1 MVVFRGCMDRGAPR
15 HMEVHMGTWRN
26 LREWWKNLN
35 DEQATALDH
44 VPESYLPYA
53 IFLSSAAALY
63 VEMVI
68 VRWHGT
74 CFHAFAIFKNVSL
87 LSCFLG
93 LGIGYGLTKKQR
105 ITLAAF
111 LPLLAVQALLFG
123 LLSNTNLGGRRI
135 NPVAEQLVMGT
146 SGEDWSWVHAV
157 EGNVFLAVV
166 FVFNALMFVPL
177 GQLAGRLMSRL
188 PKVQSYSLNLLGS
201 LTGIALFFL
210 LCLAWTPPSVWM
222 GVTALLLV
230 PFLIGHPRS
239 AALGVASMAGILAA
253 LGL

>member
-1 MVVFRGCMDRGAPR
+1 MRTLFSR
-15 HMEVHMGTWRN
+15 WRAGWDSMHN
-26 LREWWKNLN
+26 SHS
-35 DEQATALDH
+35 DALDQI
-44 VPESYLPYA
+44 PQNWIRPA
-53 IFLSSAAALY
+53 IFAASALSLY